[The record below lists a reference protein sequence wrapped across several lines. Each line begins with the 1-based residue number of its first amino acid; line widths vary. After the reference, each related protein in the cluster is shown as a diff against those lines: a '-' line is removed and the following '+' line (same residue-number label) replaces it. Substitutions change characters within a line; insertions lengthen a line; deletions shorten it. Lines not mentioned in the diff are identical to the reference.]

1 MHATVTNMN
10 IDAVFAST
18 WGALLIFCLRIVDV
32 SCDTMRV
39 IFAIRGKRGIAAML
53 GFIQALVWIFA
64 VANAVKHLN
73 SPLHVI
79 GYAGGYATGTFVGVS
94 LEQAIAYG
102 VATVRIVTRQAGAQI
117 AEALRQQGYGVT
129 EYPGIG
135 RDGNVEIVH
144 SVVQRSHLS
153 DVLGIVNAKDQD
165 AFVTVEEPKILSGG
179 IIATR
184 EWPVGASL
192 VRWMKGRDRA

>member
-1 MHATVTNMN
+1 MN
-10 IDAVFAST
+10 VDVLFASP

-102 VATVRIVTRQAGAQI
+102 VATVRIVTKHAGAQI

-153 DVLGIVNAKDQD
+153 DVLTIVNANDQD
-165 AFVTVEEPKILSGG
+165 AFVTVEEPKVLSGG

-184 EWPVGASL
+184 EWPVGGSF
-192 VRWMKGRDRA
+192 VRWVKGRQRA